1 MTGAMLRNI
10 LLLPGNVLVAIPA
23 VVLWLTEATANSWRL
38 ARPDN
43 VWMWVALAVIAAGLG
58 LMGWTMS
65 LFVRIG
71 EGTLAPWDPTRNLVA
86 VGPYRHVRNP
96 MIGGVI
102 TVLLGEA
109 LLFGSL
115 PLLGWAV
122 IFAAAN
128 ALYIPLVEEPGLEQ
142 RFGENFRRYKANVP
156 PWLPR
161 ITPWMDT
168 GRGTDKDAKTD
179 PNGA

>member
-1 MTGAMLRNI
+1 MTRAMLRNT
-10 LLLPGNVLVAIPA
+10 LLLPGSVLALIPA
-23 VVLWLTEATANSWRL
+23 VVLWLTDGTASSWQL

-58 LMGWTMS
+58 LMAWTMS

-71 EGTLAPWDPTRNLVA
+71 EGTHAPWEPTRNLVA
-86 VGPYRHVRNP
+86 VGPYRHLRNP
-96 MIGGVI
+96 MISGVI
-102 TVLLGEA
+102 AVLLGEA

-115 PLLGWAV
+115 PVLGWVV

-142 RFGENFRRYKANVP
+142 RFGEDFRRYKANVP

-161 ITPWMDT
+161 ITPWKDT
-168 GRGTDKDAKTD
+168 GADSGESPGEDAG
-179 PNGA
+179 GA

>member
-10 LLLPGNVLVAIPA
+10 LLLPGSVLVAIPA
-23 VVLWLTEATANSWRL
+23 VVLWLTEGTANSWHL

-43 VWMWVALAVIAAGLG
+43 VWMWVALAAVAAGLG

-71 EGTLAPWDPTRNLVA
+71 EGTHAPWEPTRNLVA
-86 VGPYRHVRNP
+86 VGPYRHLRNP
-96 MIGGVI
+96 MISGVI
-102 TVLLGEA
+102 AVLLGEA

-115 PLLGWAV
+115 PVLGWAV

-142 RFGENFRRYKANVP
+142 RFGEDFRRYKANVP

-161 ITPWMDT
+161 ITPWKDT
-168 GRGTDKDAKTD
+168 GANPGEDA
-179 PNGA
+179 GHA

>member
-10 LLLPGNVLVAIPA
+10 LLLPGSALVAVPA
-23 VVLWLTEATANSWRL
+23 VVLWLTAGTANSWQL
-38 ARPDN
+38 ARTDN
-43 VWMWVALAVIAAGLG
+43 VWMWVTLAVIAAGLG

-71 EGTLAPWDPTRNLVA
+71 EGTLAPWEPTRNLVA
-86 VGPYRHVRNP
+86 VGPDRHLRNP
-96 MIGGVI
+96 MISGVI

-115 PLLGWAV
+115 PVLGWAV

-128 ALYIPLVEEPGLEQ
+128 ALYIPLVEEPGLAQ
-142 RFGENFRRYKANVP
+142 RFGEDFHRCQANVP

-161 ITPWMDT
+161 ITPWKDT
-168 GRGTDKDAKTD
+168 GADSGESPGEDAG
-179 PNGA
+179 GA

>member
-1 MTGAMLRNI
+1 MTRAMLRNI
-10 LLLPGNVLVAIPA
+10 LLLPISVLVAIPV
-23 VVLWLTEATANSWRL
+23 VVLWLTDGTANSWQL

-43 VWMWVALAVIAAGLG
+43 AWMWVALAVIAAGLG

-71 EGTLAPWDPTRNLVA
+71 EGTHAPWEPTRNLVA

-96 MIGGVI
+96 MISGVI
-102 TVLLGEA
+102 AVLLGEA

-115 PLLGWAV
+115 PVLGWAV

-142 RFGENFRRYKANVP
+142 RFGEDFRRYKANVP

-161 ITPWMDT
+161 ITPWKDT
-168 GRGTDKDAKTD
+168 GADPGENPGEDA
-179 PNGA
+179 GRA

>member
-1 MTGAMLRNI
+1 MTRAMLRNI
-10 LLLPGNVLVAIPA
+10 LLLPGSVLVVIPA
-23 VVLWLTEATANSWRL
+23 VVLWLTDGTANSWQL

-65 LFVRIG
+65 LFMRIG
-71 EGTLAPWDPTRNLVA
+71 EGTHAPWEPTRNLVA

-96 MIGGVI
+96 MISGVI
-102 TVLLGEA
+102 AVLLGEA

-115 PLLGWAV
+115 PVLGWAV

-142 RFGENFRRYKANVP
+142 RFGEDFRRYKANVP

-161 ITPWMDT
+161 ITPWKNTVADPEENPGEDA
-168 GRGTDKDAKTD
+168 GRA
-179 PNGA
+179 